1 MNTRP
6 TMMQAREP
14 EMDPA
19 TGEIVSHEQRGGTQ
33 MAMGTQGWIM
43 TAQPVARER
52 QVTKIRQKI
61 AEACAIYG
69 ETYVYSWPVRDRK
82 TGNKQMI
89 EGPTVKMAND
99 VARIWGNNVTMI
111 CRVDDEGES
120 WVFYGAFIDLETGF
134 NYVRPFRQ
142 RKDQSLGMPASE
154 RARETDIVFQIGA
167 SKAIRNA
174 VVNALS
180 GEIQYAIEQAKKALV
195 TWVKNNLE
203 KANEWI
209 TRMLEREAIDVK
221 RVEAVMGRVREQWTE
236 RDLARV
242 MAELRGVDEGYT
254 RADDLFPRLDIA
266 QAIVKGEQ
274 QDREKTQAEAKARAE
289 AKVAEGAKT
298 ETKQS
303 TGDATKSEAGGGQ
316 PEGEAAKTQKAEPSA
331 QGAGEGGGQ
340 PAPSSPAAT
349 TEKKKGGRPPGSK
362 NKQPDD
368 PDLPKDLL
376 QEKPTETK
384 PAEAKPAETKKI
396 NPQDYDFDG

>member
-1 MNTRP
+1 
-6 TMMQAREP
+6 MMQAREP
-14 EMDPA
+14 EIDPA
-19 TGEIVSHEQRGGTQ
+19 TGEIVTHEQRGGTQ

-209 TRMLEREAIDVK
+209 TRMLERETIDVK

-266 QAIVKGEQ
+266 EAIVKGEQ
-274 QDREKTQAEAKARAE
+274 QDREKTQAEAKARAD
-289 AKVAEGAKT
+289 AKVADGTKT
-298 ETKQS
+298 ETKQQANEGP
-303 TGDATKSEAGGGQ
+303 TDQAGTAT
-316 PEGEAAKTQKAEPSA
+316 
-331 QGAGEGGGQ
+331 QGAGAGDGQ
-340 PAPSSPAAT
+340 QASSSPAAT
-349 TEKKKGGRPPGSK
+349 TEKKRGGRPPGSK

-376 QEKPTETK
+376 QEKPAETK
-384 PAEAKPAETKKI
+384 PAEAKPAETKKV
-396 NPQDYDFDG
+396 NPADYDFD